1 MRLDEGAQ
9 QAAVGVVQ
17 RHIVADHDGPC
28 ERPRLQVRQ
37 HVVHDVLE
45 ERQRVHAPVAL
56 GVSDL
61 GRVPGDHPVDRE
73 HAERRPGAVRAQLEA
88 RAVLLL
94 LARPPVPVLTIEVLV
109 VLAAQA
115 RVQVSD
121 GCCDEMD
128 GVRTWSRR

>member
-1 MRLDEGAQ
+1 MEP
-9 QAAVGVVQ
+9 Q
-17 RHIVADHDGPC
+17 RIQELIATYRDGLLNDTLPFWL
-28 ERPRLQVRQ
+28 R
-37 HVVHDVLE
+37 
-45 ERQRVHAPVAL
+45 HA
-56 GVSDL
+56 
-61 GRVPGDHPVDRE
+61 VDRE

-115 RVQVSD
+115 RVRVSD

>member
-45 ERQRVHAPVAL
+45 ERQRVHATVAL
-56 GVSDL
+56 GVSDMGKRSAKECCKEL
-61 GRVPGDHPVDRE
+61 Q
-73 HAERRPGAVRAQLEA
+73 ERPFVNSYGPRF
-88 RAVLLL
+88 
-94 LARPPVPVLTIEVLV
+94 
-109 VLAAQA
+109 
-115 RVQVSD
+115 
-121 GCCDEMD
+121 
-128 GVRTWSRR
+128 